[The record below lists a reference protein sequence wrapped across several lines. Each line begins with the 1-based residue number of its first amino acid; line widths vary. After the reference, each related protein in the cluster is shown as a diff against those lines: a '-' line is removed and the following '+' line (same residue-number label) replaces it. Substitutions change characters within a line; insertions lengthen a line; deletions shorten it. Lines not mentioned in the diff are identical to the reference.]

1 MEAINNLKEEKIMS
15 VSVEAILMRIQTLKV
30 DTSRTQDMHF
40 KVKLQLEE
48 QLEDNEVKLHFCR
61 GVIGACDE
69 LENFINA
76 TSKGAADIPSI
87 RKAMDG
93 LAMEKPE
100 KKIEFPDTGEDIEG
114 TISRIEEQQPRE
126 GGK

>member
-1 MEAINNLKEEKIMS
+1 MS
-15 VSVEAILMRIQTLKV
+15 ISVEAILMRIQTLKV

-69 LENFINA
+69 LENFIKEM
-76 TSKGAADIPSI
+76 SEGVADIPSI
-87 RKAMDG
+87 QKAMDG
-93 LAMEKPE
+93 LAMEK
-100 KKIEFPDTGEDIEG
+100 KKVEFPDTGDDIEG
-114 TISRIEEQQPRE
+114 TIRKIEDQQ
-126 GGK
+126 